1 MALGRDHKLTATGEV
16 VRGAV
21 GHDRIQQAGAT
32 ESIGEAIR
40 RWYGLP
46 KGYDFEKIDVEV
58 SLHRD
63 GHFILAP
70 TRAKL
75 RSRTREIE
83 LEKTAAP
90 LTFTSRN
97 LSIFWRRQ
105 VEHCLR
111 QDRDSV
117 KWVRDEIYRVVSD
130 HHNPD
135 VKNLLESDVLR
146 AAGALSKLGVQ
157 LGPYV
162 GKSYDCDPSR
172 FQFLKLLPY
181 ECPVEIK
188 KQSRDFRYQMLRY
201 KPLPRAVVLCV
212 DDNLVNPPDHIDVL
226 ELAELCRYLNSQL
239 PAV

>member
-1 MALGRDHKLTATGEV
+1 
-16 VRGAV
+16 
-21 GHDRIQQAGAT
+21 
-32 ESIGEAIR
+32 
-40 RWYGLP
+40 
-46 KGYDFEKIDVEV
+46 
-58 SLHRD
+58 
-63 GHFILAP
+63 
-70 TRAKL
+70 
-75 RSRTREIE
+75 
-83 LEKTAAP
+83 LEKVTAP

-97 LSIFWRRQ
+97 PSILWRRQ

-111 QDRDSV
+111 RDRDSV
-117 KWVRDEIYRVVSD
+117 KWARDEIGRVVSD

-135 VKNLLESDVLR
+135 VRNLLESDVLR
-146 AAGALSKLGVQ
+146 AAGALSKLGMQ

-172 FQFLKLLPY
+172 FQFQNLLPY

-212 DDNLVNPPDHIDVL
+212 DDNLLNPPDHIDVL

-239 PAV
+239 PVT